1 MTSTGLGS
9 VTSARLDSVTSAGLD
24 SVTSAGLG
32 SVTSA
37 GLDSVT
43 SIGLGSVTSE
53 YLENMLLYAFI
64 VVFKVAHP
72 CNILLFKVVFWNH
85 TETSLLA
92 TYYHTGCDVPVSS

>member
-24 SVTSAGLG
+24 G
-32 SVTSA
+32 VTSA

-43 SIGLGSVTSE
+43 SVGLGSVTSE
-53 YLENMLLYAFI
+53 YLENMLLYAFS

-92 TYYHTGCDVPVSS
+92 TYYHTGCNVPVSS